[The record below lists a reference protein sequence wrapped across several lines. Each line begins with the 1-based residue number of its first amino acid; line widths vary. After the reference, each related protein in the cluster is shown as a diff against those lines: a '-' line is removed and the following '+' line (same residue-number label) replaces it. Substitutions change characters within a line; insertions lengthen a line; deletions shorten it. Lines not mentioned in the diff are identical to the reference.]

1 MWILTRHPRAP
12 MWEGTIHNQL
22 PLNMQSITHPLAQGQ
37 LNNNRTKSI
46 IRVSLKNNARSPLKT
61 QTIL

>member
-1 MWILTRHPRAP
+1 